1 MITSFIG
8 QNSVPITRTFI
19 LRHNRLCPAGAVSPF
34 AGAEAPDGW
43 LMCDGSEVSIETY
56 NKLYNTIGAT
66 YGAATAGYFKLP
78 DMRSKFPLAAGDGP
92 GSSLSNRVLGQTGGE
107 ENHTLIAAEMPSH
120 SHGVT
125 DPGHTHTYS
134 DVYRSGDQSVLI
146 GTSTA
151 ADQDVTTDNRTT
163 GSSTTG
169 ISIQNTGGG
178 QAHNTMPPFL
188 VLNYII
194 KY

>member
-8 QNSVPITRTFI
+8 QNSVPITRTLV

-34 AGAEAPDGW
+34 AGAAAPDGW
-43 LMCDGSEVSIETY
+43 LMCDGSEYLIIEY
-56 NKLYNTIGAT
+56 NKLYEIIGNT
-66 YGAATAGYFKLP
+66 YGSAGSGKFRLP
-78 DMRSKFPLAAGDGP
+78 DMRSRFPLAAGVDTE
-92 GSSLSNRVLGQTGGE
+92 LSDRALADKGGE
-107 ENHTLIAAEMPSH
+107 ESHALSVPELPSH

-125 DPGHTHTYS
+125 DPGHTHMSVVQNGVQNIVASS
-134 DVYRSGDQSVLI
+134 DLPGISAADEPTTT
-146 GTSTA
+146 TST
-151 ADQDVTTDNRTT
+151 T
-163 GSSTTG
+163 SSTTG
-169 ISIQNTGGG
+169 ISIQNTGEG